1 MSDEYNR
8 IKRKREHTR
17 IAGQVENQRE
27 VGNVV
32 RGPVAPLKDRGE
44 ILGDH
49 QPRNLLHHPQSI
61 GLRGRMRK
69 RSGKILNS
77 SASIREAVGPA

>member
-1 MSDEYNR
+1 
-8 IKRKREHTR
+8 
-17 IAGQVENQRE
+17 
-27 VGNVV
+27 
-32 RGPVAPLKDRGE
+32 LKDRGE